1 MCSLLAETVGR
12 GGAMKNC
19 RCACYCCNINRDD
32 IAKPN
37 NKLYDDC
44 IEEDSI
50 QCYHQEI
57 SDKALIEWLHAETQ
71 DFIQKWPHLVSLPFK
86 ESCIR
91 IVSNE
96 VNGDCTRD
104 CRHIEFIPR
113 NHLEEIKC
121 TVLLQKEQRI
131 RSNNIEGILLDV
143 LWMNLNELLLI
154 EERRKLVSEVLAAN
168 TLEEAMVHFEKAV
181 PCLLHVENRGSE

>member
-1 MCSLLAETVGR
+1 
-12 GGAMKNC
+12 
-19 RCACYCCNINRDD
+19 
-32 IAKPN
+32 
-37 NKLYDDC
+37 
-44 IEEDSI
+44 
-50 QCYHQEI
+50 
-57 SDKALIEWLHAETQ
+57 
-71 DFIQKWPHLVSLPFK
+71 
-86 ESCIR
+86 
-91 IVSNE
+91 
-96 VNGDCTRD
+96 
-104 CRHIEFIPR
+104 
-113 NHLEEIKC
+113 LEEIKC